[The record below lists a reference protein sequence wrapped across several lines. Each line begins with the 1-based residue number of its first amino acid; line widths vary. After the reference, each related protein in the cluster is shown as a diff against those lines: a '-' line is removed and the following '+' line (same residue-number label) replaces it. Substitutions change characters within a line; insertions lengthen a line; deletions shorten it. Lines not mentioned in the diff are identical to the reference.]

1 MFTLPF
7 SIATCILFI
16 LGSSDDSGQ
25 PLEFEWKLLNGP
37 AISLPAM
44 NTAVLRLD
52 NLVPGNYTFGYIF

>member
-1 MFTLPF
+1 M
-7 SIATCILFI
+7 ARCISVI
-16 LGSSDDSGQ
+16 SGSSDDSGQ

-52 NLVPGNYTFGYIF
+52 NLVTGNYTFGYIF